1 MEFRETRINQGSN
14 ETVACVRKEA
24 KCSLCQV
31 PGQSGVCG
39 APEDAGAGAGTAG
52 GVR

>member
-1 MEFRETRINQGSN
+1 MEFLKIRINQGSS
-14 ETVACVRKEA
+14 EIVACVRKEA
-24 KCSLCQV
+24 NCSLCQV
-31 PGQSGVCG
+31 PGQTGVCG